1 MSKSTI
7 IAETVEGD
15 LHLRAACALYGG
27 DDWRDSRGTG
37 AESVGYI
44 GGTTGGTLID
54 TGAESVGYIG
64 ERRSW
69 RRRRRRKRMSLKF

>member
-27 DDWRDSRGTG
+27 DDWRDSRHP
-37 AESVGYI
+37 
-44 GGTTGGTLID
+44 
-54 TGAESVGYIG
+54 GAESVGYIG
-64 ERRSW
+64 EAPGASGR
-69 RRRRRRKRMSLKF
+69 LEEA

>member
-27 DDWRDSRGTG
+27 DDWRDSRH
-37 AESVGYI
+37 
-44 GGTTGGTLID
+44 

-69 RRRRRRKRMSLKF
+69 RRRRRRRRKRMSLKF